1 MGSASSTLSCE
12 DIAEIETITGFDA
25 NQVKKLYRR
34 FKQLDKGNIGE
45 VTAADFMAIPELAM
59 NPLVTRIITL
69 FEQQNLKRINFK
81 LFAKTLSVFIP
92 NRNPE
97 AKLKLAFEIYDIDN
111 DGFISPSDLLHV
123 LKLMVGANISDEQLL
138 QLVKKTIQDIDVID
152 CDGSISYEEFL
163 QVGARFPAAY

>member
-97 AKLKLAFEIYDIDN
+97 AKLKC
-111 DGFISPSDLLHV
+111 
-123 LKLMVGANISDEQLL
+123 M
-138 QLVKKTIQDIDVID
+138 
-152 CDGSISYEEFL
+152 
-163 QVGARFPAAY
+163 